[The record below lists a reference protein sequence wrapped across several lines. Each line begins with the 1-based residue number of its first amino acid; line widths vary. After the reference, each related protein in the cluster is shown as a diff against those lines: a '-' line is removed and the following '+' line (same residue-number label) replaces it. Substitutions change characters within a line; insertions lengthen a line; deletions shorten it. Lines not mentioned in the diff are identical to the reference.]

1 MGVAFRERPAEGG
14 VGVSAARSRGTS
26 FETALM
32 RYLRENGFDVE
43 RLRQAGAQDEGD
55 LVVKDGGVT
64 IIEAKATRR
73 LDTASGVR
81 EALAE
86 KVNYAKHRGLDPDDI
101 TGVMVWKVR
110 VRGEDSTADSHL

>member
-1 MGVAFRERPAEGG
+1 M
-14 VGVSAARSRGTS
+14 SAARSRGTS

-101 TGVMVWKVR
+101 TGVMVWKVP
-110 VRGEDSTADSHL
+110 GKSIADALVIVPLREFFDIPDVNL